1 MYLFILIKNGQRHG
15 FRQEAAGGKQ
25 EAEKADFGTYESGM
39 HEVAFCGEPLTGEK
53 GHTGVCP
60 S

>member
-1 MYLFILIKNGQRHG
+1 MVSAMQVGTKKG
-15 FRQEAAGGKQ
+15 GGKQ

-39 HEVAFCGEPLTGEK
+39 HEVAFCGEPLTSEK